1 MVRVQPHTEA
11 STQLAMKWPL
21 RCFTHKNWKQVAGWI
36 AGHPARYPKLSMFL
50 TKKKPGG
57 RTEKHYNDAVSGARE
72 PPLLLSGSGHD
83 LSLANILHHGFN
95 LQHLCSPWFA
105 VL

>member
-21 RCFTHKNWKQVAGWI
+21 RCFTHKSWKQVAGWI

-50 TKKKPGG
+50 TKKSRAGEQKSTITTRYQAPG
-57 RTEKHYNDAVSGARE
+57 S
-72 PPLLLSGSGHD
+72 PPLPLVLSGSGHD

-95 LQHLCSPWFA
+95 L
-105 VL
+105 